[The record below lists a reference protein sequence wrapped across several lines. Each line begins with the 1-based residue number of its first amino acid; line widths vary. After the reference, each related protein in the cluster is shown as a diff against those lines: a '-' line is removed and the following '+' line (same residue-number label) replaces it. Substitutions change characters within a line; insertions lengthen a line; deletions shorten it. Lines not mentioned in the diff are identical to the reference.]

1 MTSKAGFLL
10 DKGFP
15 LFVSEFGMDE
25 RETITNDNKFKNCFL
40 SYASELDFDWAIWAL
55 TGSLQP

>member
-10 DKGFP
+10 DTGFP

-25 RETITNDNKFKNCFL
+25 RGQYK
-40 SYASELDFDWAIWAL
+40 
-55 TGSLQP
+55 

>member
-40 SYASELDFDWAIWAL
+40 SYASDR
-55 TGSLQP
+55 T